1 MPSTTLYGLAALG
14 ENRQVARRV
23 RADFL
28 VELRGFEP
36 LISVVRAPCAPR
48 DGATLKTQFVT
59 MFEDGLLA

>member
-1 MPSTTLYGLAALG
+1 MSAKTVKLDHGL
-14 ENRQVARRV
+14 EITPICS
-23 RADFL
+23 DFM

>member
-1 MPSTTLYGLAALG
+1 MSWIFRET
-14 ENRQVARRV
+14 ENRAISNSCV
-23 RADFL
+23 

-36 LISVVRAPCAPR
+36 LISVVRVPCAPR